1 MRAAVLALVFA
12 AASAARANDDGV
24 VVRQFAGIGGSVS
37 DAGVGL
43 GAQLGIRISPILL
56 RLTLDIGGGIA
67 GHGYV
72 LTSARAD
79 WLFPI
84 ASGDVALFAGLGYGG
99 MQYGFIFD
107 SPTAHLSVLTP
118 EVGVLVGPN
127 RGFGRLLLG
136 VTGLIP
142 LQAVSHKTD
151 FAGQEIAPPRVMATL
166 LLSL

>member
-1 MRAAVLALVFA
+1 MRAAVLALVLA
-12 AASAARANDDGV
+12 AAGAARADDDGV
-24 VVRQFAGIGGSVS
+24 VVRQLVGVGGSVS

-56 RLTLDIGGGIA
+56 RVTLDIGGGIT

-84 ASGDVALFAGLGYGG
+84 GSGDVALVAGVGYGG

-107 SPTAHLSVLTP
+107 SPTAHLNVLTP

-127 RGFGRLLLG
+127 RGLGRLLLG
-136 VTGLIP
+136 VTGLVP
-142 LQAVSHKTD
+142 LQPVSHQRD